1 MARLWRACQ
10 RMQVL
15 QLHALARAHDL
26 PGCGVINMVENG
38 SDTLP
43 ISENRYRIY
52 DGLWDALSQVGTV

>member
-1 MARLWRACQ
+1 
-10 RMQVL
+10 MQVL

-52 DGLWDALSQVGTV
+52 GALWDELRQVGTD